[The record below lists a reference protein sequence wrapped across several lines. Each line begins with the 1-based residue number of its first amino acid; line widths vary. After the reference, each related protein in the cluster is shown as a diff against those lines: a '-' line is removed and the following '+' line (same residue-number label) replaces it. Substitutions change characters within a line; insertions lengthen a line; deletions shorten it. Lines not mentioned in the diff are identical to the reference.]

1 MEVLYTDL
9 SLDFADNRT
18 LKTIKIKQHDD
29 HNRTIRIALFHK
41 GQRITLDSNT
51 DTAVINASVGGTVTA
66 YHDDT
71 GVGINNISNTVDV
84 TLTDNLTTLAGTEH
98 CEIMVSYTDF
108 RINANRISHTAT
120 FDLLVEPSVANTD
133 HQSILAN
140 TDLALNWAAELA
152 DINADIISLQSQL
165 FELKEKISSSIST
178 IGTAIN
184 LIDGNNTG
192 VNTGA
197 AIPEIHW

>member
-29 HNRTIRIALFHK
+29 HNRIIRIAFFHK

-71 GVGINNISNTVDV
+71 GVGINNISNTVNV

-98 CEIMVSYTDF
+98 CEIMVNTDGG
-108 RINANRISHTAT
+108 IDANRISHTAT

-178 IGTAIN
+178 IGTAIK
-184 LIDGNNTG
+184 LIDGNDTG

>member
-18 LKTIKIKQHDD
+18 LKTIKIKQHDSEGQV
-29 HNRTIRIALFHK
+29 IRISLFYN
-41 GQRITLDSNT
+41 GQRVNIDSST
-51 DTAVINASVGGTVTA
+51 DTATLNASVGGTVTA
-66 YHDDT
+66 YNAEC
-71 GVGINNISNTVDV
+71 GIVNNQVRVVIDE
-84 TLTDNLTTLAGTEH
+84 DLTTVAGTEH
-98 CEIMVSYTDF
+98 CEIKVSYILGTAGDPPSV
-108 RINANRISHTAT
+108 IHTAT

-184 LIDGNNTG
+184 LIDGNDTG